1 MKRHGNLWDKIID
14 PDNLYLAYRRARKGK
29 GWTRSV
35 AEFEKDV
42 EGNLKKL
49 HELLVSKKFNTSKY
63 STKEIYE
70 PKHRTLYKLPFYPD
84 RIVQHALLQVVIPI
98 WDSLMIEDSY
108 ACRPN
113 KGMHI
118 ASKKTVGY
126 VKKYKYCMKADIS
139 KFYPSIDHDVL
150 FNIIKEK
157 IKCSETLNLLHNI
170 IYSFP
175 GGKNAPIGNYTS
187 QWFGNIYLNKLD
199 QEIKHKHKGKAYIRY
214 CDDFVLFSDDKEW
227 LKSILSWVKEYAG
240 DVLKLKLSK
249 GSVFPVTQGV
259 DFLGYRHFPNKILL
273 RKTTAKRVKKRMKEL
288 PDLLNTGKISL
299 DQYRSSIAS
308 TEGWMK
314 WANTHNFKTHLNIH
328 KLKEVLL

>member
-1 MKRHGNLWDKIID
+1 MWEKIID
-14 PDNLYLAYRRARKGK
+14 PDNLYQAYRRARRGK

-35 AEFEKDV
+35 AEFEKDI

-49 HELLVSKKFNTSKY
+49 HELLVSNKFTTSKY

-98 WDSLMIEDSY
+98 WNSLMIDDSY

-118 ASKKTVGY
+118 ASKKTMQH
-126 VKKYKYCMKADIS
+126 VKKFKYCLKGDIS
-139 KFYPSIDHDVL
+139 KFYPSIDHNIL
-150 FNIIKEK
+150 LTIIKEK
-157 IKCSETLNLLHNI
+157 IKCKKTLELITNI
-170 IYSFP
+170 IFSFP
-175 GGKNAPIGNYTS
+175 NGKNAPIGNYTS

-199 QEIKHKHKGKAYIRY
+199 QEIKHNHKFKAYIRY
-214 CDDFVLFSDDKEW
+214 CDDFVIFGNNKEE
-227 LKSILSWVKEYAG
+227 LKNLLNWIKNYVGVSL
-240 DVLKLKLSK
+240 DLKLSK
-249 GSVFPVTQGV
+249 GSVFPVSQGV

-273 RKTTAKRVKKRMKEL
+273 RKTTAKRVKKRFKEL
-288 PDLLNTGKISL
+288 PTKLQTGKITL

-308 TEGWMK
+308 SEGWMK
-314 WANTHNFKTHLNIH
+314 WANTHNFKQSIEIE
-328 KLKEVLL
+328 KLKEIL

>member
-1 MKRHGNLWDKIID
+1 MKRHGNLWEKIVD
-14 PDNLYLAYRRARKGK
+14 PNNLHEAYRRARRGK

-42 EGNLKKL
+42 EGNLNKL
-49 HELLVSKKFNTSKY
+49 HELLVSNKFTTSKY

-98 WDSLMIEDSY
+98 WDSLMIDDSY

-118 ASKKTVGY
+118 ASKKTMQY
-126 VKKYKYCMKADIS
+126 VKNFKYCLKGDIS
-139 KFYPSIDHDVL
+139 KFYPSINHNIL
-150 FNIIKEK
+150 LSIIKEK
-157 IKCSETLNLLHNI
+157 IKCKKTLDLITNI
-170 IYSFP
+170 IFSFP

-199 QEIKHKHKGKAYIRY
+199 QEIKHNHKFSAYIRY
-214 CDDFVLFSDDKEW
+214 CDDFVIFGNNKEELKKLLNWIKDYVGFSLD
-227 LKSILSWVKEYAG
+227 
-240 DVLKLKLSK
+240 LKLSK
-249 GSVFPVTQGV
+249 GSVFPVSQGV

-273 RKTTAKRVKKRMKEL
+273 RKTTAKRVRKRFKEL
-288 PDLLNTGKISL
+288 PIKLQTGKITL

-308 TEGWMK
+308 SEGWMK
-314 WANTHNFKTHLNIH
+314 WANTHNFKQSIELQ
-328 KLKEVLL
+328 KLKEIL